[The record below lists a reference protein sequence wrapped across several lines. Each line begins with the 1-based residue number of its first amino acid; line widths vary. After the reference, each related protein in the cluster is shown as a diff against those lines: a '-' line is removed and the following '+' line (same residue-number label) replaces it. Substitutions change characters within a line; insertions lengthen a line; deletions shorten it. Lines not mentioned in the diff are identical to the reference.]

1 MWRPDGPMHETAWWS
16 SWQGAVIIGLLLL
29 IAGLL
34 IWLVLRSRETP
45 GGGAPRHGRGDDE
58 AVALARMRYA
68 RGELDRD
75 GYLQVVQ
82 DLTGR
87 SPATTPAA
95 APAVAPE
102 PVASAAEPA
111 AAEPPES
118 PSPPESPT
126 AGPA

>member
-34 IWLVLRSRETP
+34 IWLIARSGTTP
-45 GGGAPRHGRGDDE
+45 SGTTGGSPRAGRGDDE

-68 RGELDRD
+68 QGELDRD
-75 GYLQVVQ
+75 GFDRIMQ

-87 SPATTPAA
+87 SPVIAEHPESPA
-95 APAVAPE
+95 PTEPPTSPE
-102 PVASAAEPA
+102 PPASPKAEPA
-111 AAEPPES
+111 
-118 PSPPESPT
+118 
-126 AGPA
+126 